1 VSQVKKTSSS
11 GVIDS
16 YRRQFL
22 AHTERWNGR
31 EPSWLSLLR
40 REAFERFLDRGFPT
54 TNDEDW
60 RFTSVAPLA
69 STEFSLVRGAV
80 EGAELSS
87 PLGAQWDRYELVFV
101 NGHFAPEHS
110 GVGSLP
116 EGVILEN
123 LAAALESH
131 PDELEAVL
139 TLDPSEGATV
149 FSDLNSA
156 FLGDGAFVLL
166 SEGVALEKPI
176 HIVHVSAPASHGRP
190 IVSHPHHVIL
200 AERGARMVLVES
212 YFGDGGS
219 ASFTNA
225 AAEIVAAD
233 GANVDHYRIQAE
245 SDTTF
250 HVGSQRLLQAR
261 GAVLQDHS
269 LSLGG
274 RIARLDIHSLLDGE
288 GADLTLNGLYVVKG
302 TQHVDHHTVIDHR
315 KPHGTSRELYKGVLD
330 GAASGVFNGRIIV
343 RPGAQ
348 KTNAQQTNKNL
359 LLSGEALVNTNPQL
373 EIEADDVK
381 CAHGATIGQLDR
393 EALFYLRSRGIGP
406 EEAAGILTRGFI
418 ADLSERIRVGAVREA
433 VRRHVFAEAA

>member
-1 VSQVKKTSSS
+1 M
-11 GVIDS
+11 I
-16 YRRQFL
+16 
-22 AHTERWNGR
+22 
-31 EPSWLSLLR
+31 
-40 REAFERFLDRGFPT
+40 
-54 TNDEDW
+54 
-60 RFTSVAPLA
+60 
-69 STEFSLVRGAV
+69 
-80 EGAELSS
+80 
-87 PLGAQWDRYELVFV
+87 
-101 NGHFAPEHS
+101 
-110 GVGSLP
+110 
-116 EGVILEN
+116 
-123 LAAALESH
+123 
-131 PDELEAVL
+131 
-139 TLDPSEGATV
+139 
-149 FSDLNSA
+149 
-156 FLGDGAFVLL
+156 
-166 SEGVALEKPI
+166 
-176 HIVHVSAPASHGRP
+176 
-190 IVSHPHHVIL
+190 
-200 AERGARMVLVES
+200 LVES
-212 YFGDGGS
+212 YFGAGGS
-219 ASFTNA
+219 ASFTNTA
-225 AAEIVAAD
+225 SEIVAAD

-245 SDTTF
+245 SDSTF

-359 LLSGEALVNTNPQL
+359 LLSEEALVNTNPQL

-381 CAHGATIGQLDR
+381 CAHGATIGQLDK

-418 ADLSERIRVGAVREA
+418 ADLSERIRIGAVREA